1 MISVIAAVGENG
13 EYGKADG
20 LPWTIPQEL
29 DLFWATLS
37 HKLRDSMGMIV
48 GAGTWFGMPPVLQNK
63 FLGIMLNENCRNL
76 YIYDPKDKYGG
87 EIKTKFLMF
96 EQTHGMMIH
105 QLMSISP
112 GSEYFR
118 QTPVVCIGGA
128 YLITHLLECKLV
140 KMAQVSRIKIDENHG
155 LFSSYYPTG
164 KEIGAFT
171 EVYRQSLLD
180 AGKTHADPED
190 SEEYYT
196 QVRDMEMR
204 NYIGRRKFI
213 DADRYLPALTLTS
226 SNTHKNRATIS
237 SVPALSKDS
246 SATDSPL
253 YFTVE
258 QWDFDV

>member
-1 MISVIAAVGENG
+1 MITVIAAVGENG
-13 EYGKADG
+13 EYGKAGG
-20 LPWTIPQEL
+20 LPWTSPQEL
-29 DLFWATLS
+29 DLFWRTLS
-37 HKLRDSMGMIV
+37 HKLRESKGLMV
-48 GAGTWFGMPPVLQNK
+48 GAGTWFGMSYVLQNK
-63 FLGIMLNENCRNL
+63 LLGAMLNENCRNL
-76 YIYDPKDKYGG
+76 YIYDPKDKYGE

-128 YLITHLLECKLV
+128 HLITHLLDCKLV
-140 KMAQVSRIKIDENHG
+140 KMAQVSRIKIDESHG
-155 LFSSYYPTG
+155 RFSSYYPTKG
-164 KEIGAFT
+164 EINAFT
-171 EVYRQSLLD
+171 EAFRQSLID
-180 AGKTHADPED
+180 AGKIHADPED
-190 SEEYYT
+190 SPEYYT
-196 QVRDMEMR
+196 KVRDMER
-204 NYIGRRKFI
+204 CNFRGRIGFI
-213 DADRYLPALTLTS
+213 EADVYLPALTLTL
-226 SNTHKNRATIS
+226 SNEHKKRATIS